1 MNSLYNVGETAIVA
15 RPPADAY
22 LVLNSADRSTSTSS
36 TAGFG
41 IPLTQP
47 YNNFRLQKPENMVQ
61 GGFTR
66 LALTEIN
73 FPYSIPNVNA
83 RNNSFWV
90 VLRQTT
96 QDVKAEITIPILPTS
111 MSGSE
116 IASYVQGVL
125 NFSDVSGATWSV
137 DYYPESVVGYQASGF
152 AITTVA
158 DASNVDFA
166 LYPVE
171 PILNYPAKPTLSASA
186 NTKSLLDVMG
196 FNSLSNWAYL
206 TALDKTVPNELLSKA
221 STYAPL
227 TYTKFIDIV
236 SQKLT
241 YHQNV
246 RDGST
251 SALSGTNIIYRLYI
265 SDNTST
271 TVINQ
276 YYDGAQAVKYLATPP
291 PGSVPTVIHRQI
303 VSPKVFNWQANTA
316 IDWIDIQLLDDM
328 GQPLYVPEEGLPD
341 FQITFKVSED

>member
-1 MNSLYNVGETAIVA
+1 MNSLYNVGETAVVA

-22 LVLNSADRSTSTSS
+22 LVLNSADRSTSTSNIG
-36 TAGFG
+36 GFG

-73 FPYSIPNVNA
+73 FPYSIPNVNP
-83 RNNSFWV
+83 RTNSFWV

-96 QDVKAEITIPILPTS
+96 QDIKAKIVIPVLPTS
-111 MSGSE
+111 MTGSE
-116 IASYVQGVL
+116 IASYVQAVL
-125 NFSDVSGATWSV
+125 NASAVGVATWSV
-137 DYYPESVVGYQASGF
+137 NYFPESILGYQASGF
-152 AITTVA
+152 SIDTLSDPDNLA
-158 DASNVDFA
+158 FA

-171 PILNYPAKPTLSASA
+171 PILNYPNPPTLLGSAD
-186 NTKSLLDVMG
+186 TKSLLNVMG
-196 FNSLSNWAYL
+196 FNPLSNWAYL
-206 TALDKTVPNELLSKA
+206 TDLTNTIPNEILSKA

-227 TYTKFIDIV
+227 TYTSYIDIV

-251 SALSGTNIIYRLYI
+251 SALSGSNIIYRLYI
-265 SDNTST
+265 SDNTSA

-276 YYDGAQAVKYLATPP
+276 YYDGSQGVKYLATPP

-303 VSPKVFNWQANTA
+303 VSPKIFNWQQNTA

-328 GQPLYVPEEGLPD
+328 GQPLYVPVEGLPD